1 MQVGE
6 RIAPLL
12 KHIPI
17 EIAGALS
24 DEKGPHR
31 AEHPLFLV
39 VAAAQG
45 AVMSQIGCNCGIQA
59 RQ

>member
-1 MQVGE
+1 MQVAE

-12 KHIPI
+12 KEIPI

-24 DEKGPHR
+24 DEKGSHQ

-45 AVMSQIGCNCGIQA
+45 AVMSQIGCNCVIHAG
-59 RQ
+59 